1 MNNLKGKKVL
11 IFQQRRWAMSIGH
24 FLAKKLQD
32 EGCFLAALTAKK
44 STHDFILSQKEVKYE
59 MIISSDEP
67 KSNPKKFLNGEK
79 NDLKEIC
86 AELGVD
92 TIWPLVSAARFHVK
106 SYKDKYYYGFKQNVS
121 DEIIIEYIM
130 AIFKYLKQIF
140 QNFRPDIII
149 APNFATLHHLM
160 FNLYAQKQSIKM
172 IALTDTKIRG
182 LYVFSHGYKND
193 TGEFY
198 DQIDA
203 LNNNLAIS
211 PNKQLA
217 QKYISNFRKK
227 FIVPDYCEPTN
238 KTKKTLSFL
247 QILRREISPY
257 YQIFLWY
264 IHKSENY
271 LEVIGVTP
279 DFRPPKIILRDHY
292 SQKKY
297 KKFANN
303 FDYYPLEKIKKYVY
317 FPLQAQPEETIDVLA
332 PFFNN
337 QIEIARLTA
346 MSLPDDYTL
355 VVKDHPGMID
365 KRTPSYL
372 EKLSRTPNVKLVDY
386 RLTTEEILKR
396 ADLVISPNSTTIA
409 EAAFLSIPSIQFGDL
424 GTTLKLPNNHKHTDM
439 PSLSKKIKE
448 RLRTNLHN
456 DEYEKKLENYV
467 AAAYDTGLDLNY
479 LKIWQEPGATVE
491 TAQEKLWNFYKKEI
505 LHLI

>member
-11 IFQQRRWAMSIGH
+11 IFQQRRWAMTIGH
-24 FLAKKLQD
+24 FLAKKLQN
-32 EGCFLAALTAKK
+32 EGCILAALTAKQ
-44 STHDFILSQKEVKYE
+44 STHDFILNQKEVKYE
-59 MIISSDEP
+59 MVVSSDVP
-67 KSNPKKFLNGEK
+67 KSNPNKFLNGETY
-79 NDLKEIC
+79 DLKRIC
-86 AELGVD
+86 LELGID
-92 TIWPLVSAARFHVK
+92 TVWPLVASARFHVK
-106 SYKDKYYYGFKQNVS
+106 SYKDNYYYGYKQNVS
-121 DEIIIEYIM
+121 DEVIVEYVM
-130 AIFKYLKQIF
+130 AIYKYMLHIFK
-140 QNFRPDIII
+140 NFKPDIIV

-160 FNLYAQKQSIKM
+160 FNLYAEKHGIKM

-193 TGEFY
+193 TGKFY

-217 QKYISNFRKK
+217 QKYISDFRKQ
-227 FIVPDYCEPTN
+227 FIVPDYCEPT
-238 KTKKTLSFL
+238 KPKKTLDFL
-247 QILRREISPY
+247 QIFRREISPY
-257 YQIFLWY
+257 YQILRWY
-264 IHKSENY
+264 LHKSENY

-279 DFRPPKIILRDHY
+279 DFRPPKIILRDYY
-292 SQKKY
+292 SQKRY
-297 KKFANN
+297 KKYADNLN
-303 FDYYPLEKIKKYVY
+303 YYPLWKIKKYVY

-355 VVKDHPGMID
+355 VVKDHPGMTN

-372 EKLSRTPNVKLVDY
+372 EKISRTPNVKLVDY

-424 GTTLKLPNNHKHTDM
+424 GTTLKLPNNYKHTDM

-448 RLRTNLHN
+448 KLQTNLQN

-467 AAAYDTGLDLNY
+467 AAAYDTCIDLNY
-479 LKIWQEPGATVE
+479 LKIWQEPGTTEEASR
-491 TAQEKLWNFYKKEI
+491 EKLWNFYKEEI
-505 LHLI
+505 IRLT